1 MFTEKKKMRN
11 YLSLILAIILADYV
25 LKFISEDKVRNYG
38 AAFDILEGYTF
49 ALIFISVLAFVLFL
63 FLFYKYEEY
72 RLGLSFLIGGTLSNL
87 LDRVLFGYVVDYIS
101 FSDFFTSNLG
111 DIANVTGVVILFFSF
126 FREPKGKEEE
136 HRVLKRDIKRRYG

>member
-1 MFTEKKKMRN
+1 
-11 YLSLILAIILADYV
+11 
-25 LKFISEDKVRNYG
+25 
-38 AAFDILEGYTF
+38 
-49 ALIFISVLAFVLFL
+49 
-63 FLFYKYEEY
+63 
-72 RLGLSFLIGGTLSNL
+72 